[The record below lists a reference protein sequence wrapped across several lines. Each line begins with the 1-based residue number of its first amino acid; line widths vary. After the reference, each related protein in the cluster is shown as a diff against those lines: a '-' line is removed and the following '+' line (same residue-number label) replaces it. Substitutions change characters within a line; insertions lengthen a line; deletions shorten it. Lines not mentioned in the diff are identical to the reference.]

1 MPALELKF
9 FLDEGVPRSVGQCF
23 EDGGHKV
30 IYFED
35 AAVRSSPDPVV
46 VTISIENNAVLVAFD
61 GDMRK
66 LAQQHGVGRVRYK
79 RLSLLK
85 LSCSETQA
93 ASRVRKAMSLIEH
106 EWALEPEQSTR
117 RMFIEIGT
125 NVIRIYR

>member
-1 MPALELKF
+1 MELKF
-9 FLDEGVPRSVGQCF
+9 FLDEGVPRSVGQCL
-23 EDGGHKV
+23 EERGHEV

-46 VTISIENNAVLVAFD
+46 ATISMENNAILVALD
-61 GDMRK
+61 GDMRT
-66 LAQQHGVGRVRYK
+66 LARQHGVGRARYK

-93 ASRVRKAMSLIEH
+93 ASRVRKAISLIEH
-106 EWALEPEQSTR
+106 EWALDSEPSTR
-117 RMFIEIGT
+117 RIFIEIGT